1 MSIAV
6 VGNVAGDSLPVETD
20 TAYQKMV
27 KSALVDTGNNYRVKT
42 VIKKNKKGK
51 NCICIDFLVLGG
63 IILPRKHKKRF
74 VIINRRTR
82 IFCKHSIS
90 KANIRPFC

>member
-27 KSALVDTGNNYRVKT
+27 KTDSGLCNVCRKYQSHVCHDCTIIDRVK
-42 VIKKNKKGK
+42 IWEQGQ
-51 NCICIDFLVLGG
+51 
-63 IILPRKHKKRF
+63 F
-74 VIINRRTR
+74 VPYYI
-82 IFCKHSIS
+82 
-90 KANIRPFC
+90 